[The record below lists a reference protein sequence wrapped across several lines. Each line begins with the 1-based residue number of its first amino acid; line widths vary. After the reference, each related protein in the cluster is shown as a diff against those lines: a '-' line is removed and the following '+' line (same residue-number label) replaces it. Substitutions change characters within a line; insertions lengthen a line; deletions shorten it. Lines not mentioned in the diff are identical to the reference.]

1 MLQIP
6 PNASNI
12 LEKILNG
19 CTKSD
24 VKTSIFK
31 RFLKRLALGC
41 IITFVLGFITSI
53 LLGPSFSAQD
63 KVFIT
68 IPIFLIVGLITAK
81 LSIDSFNKENK
92 VSKMAFD
99 VIDKTV
105 NDLGNEF
112 DTFTSKYLI
121 DFISLETQ
129 VFDNELVTIKDSNN
143 TQPYSEIRSNILKK
157 YRPMRRPAIPYR
169 TQEYSDYMSLLQH
182 IFRDSK
188 FSHTPYREVLNTH
201 FNKKDRS

>member
-1 MLQIP
+1 MLHIP
-6 PNASNI
+6 PNTSNI

-19 CTKSD
+19 CTKAS
-24 VKTSIFK
+24 VKDSISK
-31 RFLKRLALGC
+31 RFFQRLALGC

-53 LLGPSFSAQD
+53 LLGPSFSVQD

-112 DTFTSKYLI
+112 DTFTSRYLI
-121 DFISLETQ
+121 DFICLETK

-143 TQPYSEIRSNILKK
+143 TKPYSEIRSNILKK
-157 YRPMRRPAIPYR
+157 YRPMRTPIIPYR

-188 FSHTPYREVLNTH
+188 FSYLPYREALNPH
-201 FNKKDRS
+201 FSKKDRT